1 MLRARERS
9 TRRSVVWVI
18 EVRVKGFFKEHGGYG
33 NFEITGYWDPVI
45 YSEFMNSELI
55 KLCVLDEGVFQKV
68 KCHNMLF
75 SGFLNPE
82 A

>member
-1 MLRARERS
+1 MS
-9 TRRSVVWVI
+9 TQRCRSVVWVI
-18 EVRVKGFFKEHGGYG
+18 EVRVKVFFKEHSGYG
-33 NFEITGYWDPVI
+33 NFGITGYRDPVI
-45 YSEFMNSELI
+45 YSGFMNPKLI
-55 KLCVLDEGVFQKV
+55 KLCVPDEGVFRKV